1 MKISYVWFDIGY
13 TLLYMQREI
22 TYQQVLKEYG
32 SEVSLEKLEK
42 YFHLTDKLF
51 MREYPG
57 VFLKERGVYMPWF
70 LGVLN
75 HRLGLS
81 LNVCEVDERW
91 EKIQEK
97 TLNYWLP
104 FDGVFQVLEELKK
117 NSIGMGIISNWDD
130 SAQEILKNAK
140 LHKYFEHQVISSE
153 IGCTKP
159 SAEIFKA
166 AIDKA
171 GVKARECLYVGDNYY
186 DDAIGCRKV
195 GMNPLI
201 INRFGSL
208 GVEEIKDCPII
219 PHIGEVLGYCRK
231 TKERKIVRGRK
242 NS

>member
-32 SEVSLEKLEK
+32 IELSLNALEMH
-42 YFHLTDKLF
+42 FHLTDKLF

-57 VFLKERGVYMPWF
+57 IFLKERAVYMPWF

-75 HRLGLS
+75 YRLGIS
-81 LNVCEVDERW
+81 LNVCEVDGRW
-91 EKIQEK
+91 KKIQDE

-104 FDGVFQVLEELKK
+104 FDGVHQALEELQKK
-117 NSIGMGIISNWDD
+117 SIGIGIISNWDH
-130 SAQEILKNAK
+130 SAREILKKTK
-140 LHKYFEHQVISSE
+140 LNRYFKHKVISSE
-153 IGCTKP
+153 IGYTKP
-159 SAEIFKA
+159 SAEIFEA

-171 GVKARECLYVGDNYY
+171 GVNARECLYVGDNYY

-201 INRFGSL
+201 INRFGLL

-219 PHIGEVLGYCRK
+219 THIGEVIRYCRK
-231 TKERKIVRGRK
+231 AKK
-242 NS
+242 